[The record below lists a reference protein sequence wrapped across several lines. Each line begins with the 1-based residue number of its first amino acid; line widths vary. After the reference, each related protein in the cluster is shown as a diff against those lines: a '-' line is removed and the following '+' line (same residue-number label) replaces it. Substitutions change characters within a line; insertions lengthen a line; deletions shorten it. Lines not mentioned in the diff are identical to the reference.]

1 MEAKFNSCCFGKPKS
16 DTDNDDMFHIDLFI
30 WISKAKTKQGH
41 SPVLLFEDTRMI
53 NMVKDKYILSITTTA
68 GTKNVGFVNL
78 TS

>member
-16 DTDNDDMFHIDLFI
+16 DTDNDDMFHIYLFGY
-30 WISKAKTKQGH
+30 SKTKTKQGH

-53 NMVKDKYILSITTTA
+53 NMVKDKYILSITTIA